1 MEPDAKQ
8 KRTRETQRLYAV
20 IAQTLGAKIAQG
32 EYKVGERLPSERDL
46 AQAHSVSRPT
56 IREAIIA
63 LEIDG
68 LVEVRMGSGVYV
80 THKTPPSG
88 TAGETDA
95 GPFELL
101 EARRIIESG
110 ICGLAATRISKDQV
124 DELAAVLDE
133 MESTLDRDVTLGE
146 DADRRF
152 HMLIAEAT
160 DNESLIGSVRSLWDA
175 RARSPQY
182 RHLSTKAH
190 AAGVVPRMDEHR
202 AILSALRDRDPVAA
216 QAAMQRHLSRVI
228 DSLLTATEVEELERA
243 RVQVDEQ
250 RRRYALKNL

>member
-1 MEPDAKQ
+1 MEPERHL

-20 IAQTLGAKIAQG
+20 IAQALGAKIAKG

-88 TAGETDA
+88 AAGETDA

-101 EARRIIESG
+101 EARRIIEGG
-110 ICGLAATRISKDQV
+110 ICGLAATRINQEQL

-133 MESTLDRDVTLGE
+133 MATTVDRDVSLGE

-160 DNESLIGSVRSLWDA
+160 DNESLIGSVRALWDA

-202 AILSALRDRDPVAA
+202 AILAALTDRDPVAA

-228 DSLLTATEVEELERA
+228 ESLLTATEVEELERA

-250 RRRYALKNL
+250 RRRYAVKSP